1 MNKISKKLSKEQ
13 GYQHYKLCTVDY
25 SALQT
30 RLATIDTALN
40 EGGID
45 KNLLAIYEPGGLDD
59 LHCMTA
65 FNTFVNPLHRKV
77 YDAVDENGNTWT
89 YLGIQEMK
97 ITRDGQEM
105 TVLGKDILPTD
116 SIVGY
121 VHG

>member
-13 GYQHYKLCTVDY
+13 GLKHYKLCTVDY

-45 KNLLAIYEPGGLDD
+45 KNLFAIYEPGGLDD

-65 FNTFVNPLHRKV
+65 FNTFVGPLHRKV
-77 YDAVDENGNTWT
+77 FDAIDENGDTWT
-89 YLGIQEMK
+89 YLANQEMK
-97 ITRDGQEM
+97 ILRNGEEM
-105 TVLGKDILPTD
+105 TVLGKDITETD